1 MNIEQR
7 LKQLAKATQEMDR
20 AKLAYN
26 KLRQEI
32 GKDFRQMRKDRNLKA
47 VSIATAIKESPVFV
61 YMMENGNL
69 LLTEKRIKTICAA
82 IERLGR

>member
-7 LKQLAKATQEMDR
+7 LKQLTKATQEMDR

-26 KLRQEI
+26 KLRQDI